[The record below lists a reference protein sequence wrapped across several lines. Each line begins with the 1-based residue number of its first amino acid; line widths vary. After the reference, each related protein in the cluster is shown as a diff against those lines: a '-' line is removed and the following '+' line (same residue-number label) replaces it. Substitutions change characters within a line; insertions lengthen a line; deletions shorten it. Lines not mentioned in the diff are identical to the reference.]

1 MDHRAHEP
9 GTVADCTECQA
20 LAVEPG
26 WYKALRDERV
36 TGGAP
41 DSVVIPDVDEQ
52 PVEVSITELHQV
64 VIPELEETTPD
75 EGSPPAAR

>member
-9 GTVADCTECQA
+9 GTVADCAECQA

-36 TGGAP
+36 PGGVP
-41 DSVVIPDVDEQ
+41 DSVLIPDADEQ
-52 PVEVSITELHQV
+52 PVEVSVTELPQV
-64 VIPELEETTPD
+64 VIPELEQTRADDPD
-75 EGSPPAAR
+75 GA